1 MVSTGIGYPLS
12 TMISAEERL
21 QMFLSF
27 RHFGNY
33 NRANDACVES
43 IMIIQ
48 IHDTI
53 TLVPLTTYNL
63 SIQSKLLTP
72 ENIS

>member
-1 MVSTGIGYPLS
+1 MVSTGIGYRLS

-21 QMFLSF
+21 QLFLPL

-33 NRANDACVES
+33 NHAHDACVE
-43 IMIIQ
+43 MIIQ

-53 TLVPLTTYNL
+53 TLVTKVIVTNKIVTT
-63 SIQSKLLTP
+63 
-72 ENIS
+72 